1 LLEELLGVRFV
12 LVLAIW
18 FSSPISFK
26 ILSLC
31 EHLLCVLG
39 VFEILSFKTV

>member
-12 LVLAIW
+12 LVLTIW

-31 EHLLCVLG
+31 KHLLCVLG
-39 VFEILSFKTV
+39 VLETLGFKTV